1 MMRWI
6 KWSAFVAV
14 VATAVHYAAVT
25 ALPGIIMWRVMGQAA
40 AKGTNTIV
48 HTERSTAASRAI
60 VKPSPDLL
68 YSRCIY
74 DVTRT
79 PLKITTAAPTG
90 TYWSVALYAANTDNF
105 FVLNDTGAKGSPATI
120 IIVGPG
126 RIVPPQPQGTYVVS
140 TPTPKGLVLFRT
152 LLNDDAREAEIDTE
166 RRTATCETLRPATA
180 RESM

>member
-6 KWSAFVAV
+6 KWAAFVAIG
-14 VATAVHYAAVT
+14 AAIFHYAAVAT
-25 ALPGIIMWRVMGQAA
+25 LPNIIMWRVLSLGD

-79 PLKITTAAPTG
+79 PLKITTAAPAD
-90 TYWSVALYAANTDNF
+90 TYWSVALYASNTDNF
-105 FVLNDTGAKGSPATI
+105 YVLNDTTAKGQPATI
-120 IIVGPG
+120 ILMGQGQSI
-126 RIVPPQPQGTYVVS
+126 RPQPEGTLIV
-140 TPTPKGLVLFRT
+140 TAPTSKGLVLFRT
-152 LLNDDAREAEIDTE
+152 LINDDAREADIDRE
-166 RRTATCETLRPATA
+166 RRAATCEPLRP
-180 RESM
+180 